1 MTRHTTT
8 QVRMG
13 ETSQE
18 KRLSV
23 RLPAD
28 LHRAVKLKA
37 VQIDKPISIIVRDLL
52 QKWLE
57 DDPVTREEKSQEEK

>member
-1 MTRHTTT
+1 
-8 QVRMG
+8 MG
-13 ETSQE
+13 EKSQE

-23 RLPAD
+23 RLPLD

-37 VQIDKPISIIVRDLL
+37 VQIDKPISTIVRDLL